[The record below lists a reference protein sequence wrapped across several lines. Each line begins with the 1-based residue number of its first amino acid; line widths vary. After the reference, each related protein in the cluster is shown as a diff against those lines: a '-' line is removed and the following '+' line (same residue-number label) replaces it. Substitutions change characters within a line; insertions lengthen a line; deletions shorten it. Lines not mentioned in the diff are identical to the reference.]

1 MSILTGALAIIG
13 LLLGALIY
21 LIPGLLAGAG
31 EKLGLHRLAAA
42 VWAADLLLP
51 PLTYWAAGL
60 AFAALA
66 WAAVLVAALALP
78 RAEGVAQGRAT
89 LWSALT
95 RPR

>member
-42 VWAADLLLP
+42 VWRGRGWGCPRLR
-51 PLTYWAAGL
+51 PLTSAGRVKRL
-60 AFAALA
+60 QP
-66 WAAVLVAALALP
+66 WERHGVCGP
-78 RAEGVAQGRAT
+78 R
-89 LWSALT
+89 SASMHGIV
-95 RPR
+95 P